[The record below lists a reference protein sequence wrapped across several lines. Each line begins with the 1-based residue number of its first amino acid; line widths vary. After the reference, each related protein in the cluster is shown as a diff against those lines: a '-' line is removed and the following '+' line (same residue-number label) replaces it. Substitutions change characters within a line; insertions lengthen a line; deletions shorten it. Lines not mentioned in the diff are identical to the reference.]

1 MTSLSVDIIVI
12 EDDPSFQFFYT
23 QVFKIFNYSFQI
35 FKDAESYVNI
45 MKTIHC
51 RLFIID
57 ISLPGINGLDLVDF
71 INLNI
76 KYKSIPKFAITT
88 LVSPQQIQT
97 FKTLAFDKILKKPIL
112 IEQLKFEI
120 STVLC

>member
-35 FKDAESYVNI
+35 FKDAEYYVNI